1 MHDSTKLLD
10 TNQSTFRHLTPKSTP
25 PPSSCPRWVP
35 LDGLVVMAWSIS
47 IIADPCQ
54 YAQMKARALEA
65 QRAREREIQL
75 EIEVKA
81 EHAKRLRQEE
91 DEVSFHQAGRM

>member
-1 MHDSTKLLD
+1 
-10 TNQSTFRHLTPKSTP
+10 
-25 PPSSCPRWVP
+25 
-35 LDGLVVMAWSIS
+35 
-47 IIADPCQ
+47 
-54 YAQMKARALEA
+54 MKARALEA

-91 DEVSFHQAGRM
+91 DEVRLIRQGRTLGRVAEDTIASKTT